1 MLRADQKRAI
11 ARKERE
17 GWLKNAHDAA
27 QVAKREVFS
36 AQSAAYAAEKEAKMA
51 IERCARALHQ
61 LTGVETLVMALADAD
76 GVDLRGASFAAFAA
90 RMAEVAA
97 AAAARRAYRRRTSR
111 KAVRK

>member
-36 AQSAAYAAEKEAKMA
+36 AQSAAYAAEKEAKLA
-51 IERCARALHQ
+51 IERCARALHH
-61 LTGVETLVMALADAD
+61 LTGVETLVRALAEAD
-76 GVDLRGASFAAFAA
+76 GVDLRGAEMAAFAA
-90 RMAEVAA
+90 RMAEVA